1 MIDEAR
7 LVTEVSITAKDE
19 NCKVIEKDT
28 YYGRLEI
35 SENNP
40 FINKMVADA
49 VTKLGTQ
56 TSSEPP
62 DISVKTKTV
71 WQ

>member
-1 MIDEAR
+1 MTDK
-7 LVTEVSITAKDE
+7 LVTEVSVTVKDE

-28 YYGRLEI
+28 YYGTLEI
-35 SENNP
+35 SEDNP
-40 FINKMVADA
+40 FINQMVAIA

-56 TSSEPP
+56 TTSEPP
-62 DISVKTKTV
+62 DITVKTKTV